1 MKKTSGF
8 TLIELLAVVLILS
21 ILTSIAVPQYRKAIQ
36 RTKAANAL
44 VNLKTAFE
52 AAKRSYVQSSTWPT
66 GLDHL
71 DVAFFNVIEGNQV
84 DGFAYSF
91 SSTPSRMYIEACL
104 INDKGDTD
112 TYCLRAYYKI
122 NTYRDVLTCKALD
135 SAYDSLCESMR
146 GQLNRKTSEG
156 VWLN

>member
-1 MKKTSGF
+1 MKKISGF

-44 VNLKTAFE
+44 INLKTAFE
-52 AAKRSYVQSSTWPT
+52 AAKRSYVQSSSWPT

-71 DVAFFNVIEGNQV
+71 DVAFFNVINGNQV
-84 DGFAYSF
+84 DGFEYSF
-91 SSTPSRMYIEACL
+91 TSTPNRMHIAACL
-104 INDKGDTD
+104 INDAGDTD

-122 NTYRDVLTCKALD
+122 GNYRDVLTCKALD
-135 SAYDSLCESMR
+135 QAYNSLCESMR
-146 GQLNRKTSEG
+146 GQLNRQTTEG